1 MSHEIYKAF
10 DGKVFNDYT
19 EYSDYENAAVLAP
32 YKGKICFLNSNMEE
46 MPLLL
51 NSYENG
57 EIEYLCI
64 IDDATAQSAAACLKN
79 ICDWFNFPTKAGFY
93 QSHHTDEE
101 WFNIDDICGSLEREI
116 QELQNKRKSAFKIL
130 GR

>member
-10 DGKVFNDYT
+10 DGKVFDNYT
-19 EYSDYENAAVLAP
+19 EYSDYENTVVLAP

-51 NSYENG
+51 NNYENG

-64 IDDATAQSAAACLKN
+64 IDDATAQSAAARLKGIN
-79 ICDWFNFPTKAGFY
+79 DWSNFPTKAGFY
-93 QSHHTDEE
+93 QSHPTDEE
-101 WFNIDDICGSLEREI
+101 WFSINDICENLEREI
-116 QELQNKRKSAFKIL
+116 QELQNRRKSALKIL